1 MRQRRGSRF
10 LPGPV
15 VMAIVV
21 IGVAATA
28 SIVHAQTVGTG
39 SDTEITVA
47 PGSRVSLIAQ
57 VGGPLGVTGGVELLH
72 GLGADFNEI
81 EREERTRGHARFGLV
96 LQVHAGSGGGKLGV
110 GLGAH
115 ADVREESP
123 HESVSVRAGAA
134 LKLAYVR
141 TWGSP
146 WGTEAGVSYLGPELD
161 LDIMSIVLSGGPLF
175 RVGGAH
181 GDRVLLSWGAGVRF

>member
-1 MRQRRGSRF
+1 MGRRSVSSF

-15 VMAIVV
+15 VVAVVV

-28 SIVHAQTVGTG
+28 SIVHAQTAGTG
-39 SDTEITVA
+39 SETEITVA
-47 PGSRVSLIAQ
+47 PGNRVSLIAQ

-161 LDIMSIVLSGGPLF
+161 LDIMSIVLSAGPLF
-175 RVGGAH
+175 RVGGTH